1 MCVCVCVRDS
11 DADDTITVHRPQI
24 PTTYS
29 EELRALSTQ
38 LLERETEA
46 RPSAA
51 DILIN
56 PFVAAHIQGTC
67 AWHLK
72 NQTYINPR
80 FSVKERVSVWFF
92 LVGGGF
98 LPSSSP
104 LPGFYIL
111 HGNKR
116 AFSTDGTP
124 FFARVKKRIQR
135 RGLIFSAWPR
145 AIPNTKTSTKEKE
158 KRTKL
163 TSLHCRLC
171 SDCHRK

>member
-1 MCVCVCVRDS
+1 MLTCMNDDDDDDDVCVCVCVRDS

-80 FSVKERVSVWFF
+80 FSVKERVSM
-92 LVGGGF
+92 
-98 LPSSSP
+98 
-104 LPGFYIL
+104 
-111 HGNKR
+111 
-116 AFSTDGTP
+116 
-124 FFARVKKRIQR
+124 
-135 RGLIFSAWPR
+135 
-145 AIPNTKTSTKEKE
+145 
-158 KRTKL
+158 
-163 TSLHCRLC
+163 
-171 SDCHRK
+171 